1 MQQPKNIIS
10 KHGTYESKGT
20 HNLKDSCEVFMA
32 ILQILSAPNLSILDF
47 SELESLSINNCCSLK
62 IMDSHITDTWR
73 NHISLYLDLK
83 LSLDLWNTDCTLEP
97 LNAITD
103 LYSSDFLFAVI
114 LSSLSVNHIFLL
126 KQQDR
131 R

>member
-10 KHGTYESKGT
+10 KHGIYESKGT

-32 ILQILSAPNLSILDF
+32 IQQILSAPNHSILDF

-73 NHISLYLDLK
+73 NHISFHFYLDLK
-83 LSLDLWNTDCTLEP
+83 LSLDLRNTDCTLEP

-103 LYSSDFLFAVI
+103 SYSPDFLFAVI
-114 LSSLSVNHIFLL
+114 LSSLC
-126 KQQDR
+126 
-131 R
+131 